1 MTHDQYLERERQR
14 HTHRERH
21 TQREIHTQ
29 RDTHRERE
37 QRERERERDSCNFSH
52 QYFIPSFLCKHPTIL
67 FQNKKGIFQHKNQT
81 IN

>member
-14 HTHRERH
+14 HTHRERD
-21 TQREIHTQ
+21 TQRE
-29 RDTHRERE
+29 RA
-37 QRERERERDSCNFSH
+37 ERERDSCNFSH